1 MATAIR
7 SRARSV
13 WSALRA
19 FWRQS
24 RSEFRGG
31 LTPWSVSALVV
42 VALTTLPLLVIARGV
57 FEPRTEIWQHL
68 ASTVLP
74 VYVANS
80 ALLVVGVGALALVLG
95 LAPAWL
101 VSAYEFPG
109 RRTFE
114 WSLVLP
120 LAIPTY
126 IIAYTY
132 AGVFEYGSAMS
143 GALDA
148 LWPGAETWRI
158 RSAIMSREGAMVM
171 MALVLYP
178 YVYVIARASFVQQSG
193 AVLETARGLGRGPWN
208 TFFKVAL
215 PMSRPAVV
223 GGLTLVLMEVLN
235 EYGAVKYFGVP
246 TFTTGIFRAWFPLND
261 PVSAMRLSGILLLF
275 VFSLIVFERAQRGR
289 ARFDDGARGYRPAE
303 RRRLGRRGRWLSFA
317 ACLLPLTLGFLVPVL
332 QLLGWAAQA
341 GSRALDAR
349 FVQLTLH
356 SFSLAL
362 TAGLLAVVAALL
374 IAYAVRLSPTPLL
387 RLASKVAV
395 LGYSIPGAVIA
406 VGVFIPLVWVDRH
419 VDAFMRASFDL
430 PTGLLLSGT
439 LVALV
444 FAYMVRFLA
453 VALNPLE
460 SGFKRLCGNLDET
473 SRSLG
478 VPPLK
483 TLWKVDL
490 PLLKGTILS
499 AALLVFVDVLK
510 ELPLTLIIRPF
521 NFDTLATRA
530 FQLATDEQLTQSA
543 VPALLIIAVGLV
555 PVIVLNKLI
564 GRGGPGDSGGGSS
577 GE

>member
-1 MATAIR
+1 MATA
-7 SRARSV
+7 SRVWARSS
-13 WSALRA
+13 WGALRA
-19 FWRQS
+19 FWYQS
-24 RSEFRGG
+24 RGEFRGG

-42 VALTTLPLLVIARGV
+42 VALTTLPLLVIAVGV
-57 FEPRTEIWQHL
+57 FGPRTEIWRHL
-68 ASTVLP
+68 ADTVLW
-74 VYVANS
+74 VYVGNS
-80 ALLVVGVGALALVLG
+80 ALLMVGVGALALVFG

-109 RRTFE
+109 RSTFE

-143 GALDA
+143 GALGG
-148 LWPGAETWRI
+148 LWPGAEVWRI
-158 RSAIMSREGAMVM
+158 RSAIMSRGGVTVL

-178 YVYVIARASFVQQSG
+178 YVYVIARASFLRQSG
-193 AVLETARGLGRGPWN
+193 TVSETARGLGRGPWN
-208 TFFKVAL
+208 TFFQVAL
-215 PMSRPAVV
+215 PMARPAVV

-235 EYGAVKYFGVP
+235 EYGAVKYFGIP

-261 PVSAMRLSGILLLF
+261 PTSAMRLSGILLLF
-275 VFSLIVFERAQRGR
+275 VFSLIIFERAQRGR
-289 ARFDDGARGYRPAE
+289 ARFDDGARGYRPSL
-303 RRRLGRRGRWLSFA
+303 RQRLGRRGQWFACA
-317 ACLLPLTLGFLVPVL
+317 ACLIPVLLGFLVPVV
-332 QLLGWAAQA
+332 QLLGWAFQA
-341 GSRALDAR
+341 GFGALDAR
-349 FVQLTLH
+349 FVELTLH

-362 TAGLLAVVAALL
+362 AAALLAVLSALL
-374 IAYAVRLSPTPLL
+374 IAYAVRLSSTPLL

-395 LGYSIPGAVIA
+395 LGYSIPGAVVA
-406 VGVFIPLVWVDRH
+406 VGVFIPFVWVDRR
-419 VDAFMRASFDL
+419 VDAFMRASFDV

-444 FAYMVRFLA
+444 FAYVVRFLA

-483 TLWKVDL
+483 TLWKVDV
-490 PLLKGTILS
+490 PLLKGTLLS

-510 ELPLTLIIRPF
+510 ELPLTLMLRPF

-530 FQLATDEQLTQSA
+530 FQFATDEQLAQSA

-555 PVIVLNKLI
+555 PVVVLNKLI
-564 GRGGPGDSGGGSS
+564 GRGSGGQS
-577 GE
+577 

>member
-1 MATAIR
+1 MKD
-7 SRARSV
+7 SGARSA
-13 WSALRA
+13 WNALRA
-19 FWRQS
+19 FRRRS
-24 RSEFRGG
+24 KSEFRGG
-31 LTPWSVSALVV
+31 LTPWSVAALGVV
-42 VALTTLPLLVIARGV
+42 TATAIPVVIVILGSVGQRSEMWA
-57 FEPRTEIWQHL
+57 HL
-68 ASTVLP
+68 ASTVLT
-74 VYVANS
+74 VYVTNS
-80 ALLVVGVGALALVLG
+80 AVLMLGVGVLALLLG

-101 VSAYEFPG
+101 VAMHDFPG
-109 RRTFE
+109 RKTFE

-126 IIAYTY
+126 IIAYAY
-132 AGVFEYGSAMS
+132 AGLLEYDNMLPRALSA
-143 GALDA
+143 A
-148 LWPGAETWRI
+148 WPSMEAWRL
-158 RSAIMSREGAMVM
+158 RSAVMSLRGAVVL

-178 YVYVIARASFVQQSG
+178 YVYVIARASFLRQSG
-193 AVLETARGLGRGPWN
+193 AVLETARALGRGPWN
-208 TFFKVAL
+208 TFVRVAL

-261 PVSAMRLSGILLLF
+261 PVAAMRLSGILLLF
-275 VFSLIVFERAQRGR
+275 VFSLIVLERLQRGR
-289 ARFDDGARGYRPAE
+289 ARFHDESRGYRQAE
-303 RRRLGRRGRWLSFA
+303 RRALGGFRGWLA
-317 ACLLPLTLGFLVPVL
+317 TGACLIPVTLGFLIPVA
-332 QLLGWAAQA
+332 QLIAWATHAGW
-341 GSRALDAR
+341 GALDAR
-349 FVQLTLH
+349 FISLTLH

-362 TAGLLAVVAALL
+362 SAAFIAVSAALL
-374 IAYAVRLSPTPLL
+374 IGYAARLSPTPLL

-406 VGVFIPLVWVDRH
+406 IGVFIPFVWLDRR
-419 VDAFMRASFDL
+419 VNAFMTAAFDT

-444 FAYMVRFLA
+444 FAYVVRFLA

-490 PLLKGTILS
+490 PLLKGTLIS

-510 ELPLTLIIRPF
+510 ELPLTLILRPF

-543 VPALLIIAVGLV
+543 IPALLIIAVSLV
-555 PVIVLNKLI
+555 PVIVLNRLI
-564 GRGGPGDSGGGSS
+564 GRV
-577 GE
+577 GEES

>member
-1 MATAIR
+1 MPDQQGDRDNRSAWNALQAFRRR
-7 SRARSV
+7 SRA
-13 WSALRA
+13 
-19 FWRQS
+19 
-24 RSEFRGG
+24 EFRGG
-31 LTPWSVSALVV
+31 LTPWSVAALGVV
-42 VALTTLPLLVIARGV
+42 TLTAIPILVILLGSLGRRSEMWA
-57 FEPRTEIWQHL
+57 HL
-68 ASTVLP
+68 ADTVLLL
-74 VYVANS
+74 YVTNS
-80 ALLVVGVGALALVLG
+80 AVLMLGVGGLSLLLG

-101 VSAYEFPG
+101 VSTHDFPG

-126 IIAYTY
+126 IIAYAY
-132 AGVFEYGSAMS
+132 AGLLEYDNMLPRAL
-143 GALDA
+143 GAA
-148 LWPGAETWRI
+148 WPGVEAWRL
-158 RSAIMSREGAMVM
+158 RSAVMSLRGAVVL

-178 YVYVIARASFVQQSG
+178 YVYVIARASFIRQSG
-193 AVLETARGLGRGPWN
+193 AVLETARTLGRGPWD

-235 EYGAVKYFGVP
+235 EYGAVRYFGVP

-261 PVSAMRLSGILLLF
+261 PIAAMRLSGILLLF
-275 VFSLIVFERAQRGR
+275 VFALIIFERLQRGR
-289 ARFDDGARGYRPAE
+289 ARFHDESRGYRPTE
-303 RRRLGRRGRWLSFA
+303 RRTLEGFRGWLASG
-317 ACLLPLTLGFLVPVL
+317 ACLIPVSLGFLVPVA
-332 QLLGWAAQA
+332 QLTMWATRAGWH
-341 GSRALDAR
+341 ALDAR
-349 FVQLTLH
+349 FVRLILH
-356 SFSLAL
+356 SFSLAFS
-362 TAGLLAVVAALL
+362 AAFIAVLAALL
-374 IAYAVRLSPTPLL
+374 IGYSVRLSPTPLL
-387 RLASKVAV
+387 RFASKVAV

-406 VGVFIPLVWVDRH
+406 VGVFIPFVWLDRRLN
-419 VDAFMRASFDL
+419 VFMTIAFDT

-439 LVALV
+439 LVALI
-444 FAYMVRFLA
+444 FAYVVRFLA

-490 PLLKGTILS
+490 PLLRGTLIS

-510 ELPLTLIIRPF
+510 ELPLTLILRPF

-543 VPALLIIAVGLV
+543 IPALLIIVVGLV
-555 PVIVLNKLI
+555 PVIVLNRLI
-564 GRGGPGDSGGGSS
+564 GRV
-577 GE
+577 GEEP

>member
-1 MATAIR
+1 MITAVR
-7 SRARSV
+7 RASLRARG
-13 WSALRA
+13 ALRA
-19 FWRQS
+19 LWHQP

-31 LTPWSVSALVV
+31 LTPWSLSALTV
-42 VALTTLPLLVIARGV
+42 VALTILPLTVIGV
-57 FEPRTEIWQHL
+57 GVLGPRTEIWRHL
-68 ASTVLP
+68 ADTVLP
-74 VYVANS
+74 VYIGNS
-80 ALLVVGVGALALVLG
+80 ALVMVGVGALALVLG

-109 RRTFE
+109 RGAFE

-132 AGVFEYGSAMS
+132 AGIFEYGSPLQ
-143 GALDA
+143 GALGA
-148 LWPGAETWRI
+148 LWPMAETWRI
-158 RSAIMSREGAMVM
+158 RSAIMTREGVMVM

-178 YVYVIARASFVQQSG
+178 YVYLIARASFIRQSG
-193 AVLETARGLGRGPWN
+193 AVLETARSLGRGPWN
-208 TFFKVAL
+208 TFFRVAL
-215 PMSRPAVV
+215 PISRPAVV

-261 PVSAMRLSGILLLF
+261 PPSAMRLSGILLLF
-275 VFSLIVFERAQRGR
+275 VFSLIIFERVQRGR
-289 ARFDDGARGYRPAE
+289 ARFDDGAKGYRPAA
-303 RRRLGRRGRWLSFA
+303 RRKLGRRNRWLAFS
-317 ACLLPLTLGFLVPVL
+317 ACFVPLALGFLVPAL
-332 QLLGWAAQA
+332 QLLGWAAAA
-341 GSRALDAR
+341 GFGALDAR
-349 FVQLTLH
+349 FVELTLN

-362 TAGLLAVVAALL
+362 TAALLAVAAALL
-374 IAYAVRLSPTPLL
+374 VAYAARLSPTPLL
-387 RLASKVAV
+387 RIASKVAV

-406 VGVFIPLVWVDRH
+406 VGVFVPLVWLDRR
-419 VDAFMRASFDL
+419 VDALMRAAFDV

-444 FAYMVRFLA
+444 FAYVVRFLA

-483 TLWKVDL
+483 TLLKVDL
-490 PLLKGTILS
+490 PLLKGTLLS

-510 ELPLTLIIRPF
+510 ELPLTLILRPF

-543 VPALLIIAVGLV
+543 MPALLIIAVGLV

-564 GRGGPGDSGGGSS
+564 GESGREPS
-577 GE
+577 

>member
-1 MATAIR
+1 MAAAIR
-7 SRARSV
+7 PRARSA

-24 RSEFRGG
+24 RGEFRGG

-42 VALTTLPLLVIARGV
+42 VTLTTLPLLVISVGV
-57 FEPRTEIWQHL
+57 FGPRTEIWQHL
-68 ASTVLP
+68 ASTVLW
-74 VYVANS
+74 VYVGNS
-80 ALLVVGVGALALVLG
+80 ALLMVGVGVLALVLG

-101 VSAYEFPG
+101 VSVYDFPG

-132 AGVFEYGSAMS
+132 AGVFEYGSTTS
-143 GALDA
+143 GLLGAV
-148 LWPGAETWRI
+148 WPGGETWRI
-158 RSAIMSREGAMVM
+158 RAAIMSREGAMVM

-178 YVYVIARASFVQQSG
+178 YVYVIARASFVRQSG
-193 AVLETARGLGRGPWN
+193 AVLETARSLGRGPWN

-235 EYGAVKYFGVP
+235 EYGAVKYFGIP

-261 PVSAMRLSGILLLF
+261 PMSAMRLSGILLLF
-275 VFSLIVFERAQRGR
+275 VFSLIIFERAQRGR
-289 ARFDDGARGYRPAE
+289 ARFDDGARGYRPNV
-303 RRRLGRRGRWLSFA
+303 RRTLGARGRWLSFA
-317 ACLLPLTLGFLVPVL
+317 ACLIPLALGFLVPVL
-332 QLLGWAAQA
+332 QLLGWAAKS
-341 GSRALDAR
+341 GVGALDAR
-349 FVQLTLH
+349 FVELTLH

-362 TAGLLAVVAALL
+362 VAAGAAVLAALL
-374 IAYAVRLSPTPLL
+374 ISYATRLSPTPLL

-406 VGVFIPLVWVDRH
+406 VGVFIPFVWVDRR
-419 VDAFMRASFDL
+419 VDSFMRATFDI

-439 LVALV
+439 LAALT
-444 FAYMVRFLA
+444 FAYVVRFLA

-478 VPPLK
+478 VPPFK
-483 TLWKVDL
+483 TLLKVDL
-490 PLLKGTILS
+490 PLLKGTLLS

-510 ELPLTLIIRPF
+510 ELPLTLILRPF

-555 PVIVLNKLI
+555 PVVVLNKLI
-564 GRGGPGDSGGGSS
+564 GRDGRGSA
-577 GE
+577 

>member
-1 MATAIR
+1 M
-7 SRARSV
+7 
-13 WSALRA
+13 
-19 FWRQS
+19 
-24 RSEFRGG
+24 
-31 LTPWSVSALVV
+31 LVT
-42 VALTTLPLLVIARGV
+42 LTTLPLVVIAVGI
-57 FEPRTEIWQHL
+57 FGPRTQIWQHL
-68 ASTVLP
+68 ADTVLW
-74 VYVANS
+74 VYVGNS
-80 ALLVVGVGALALVLG
+80 ALLMVGVGALALVLG

-101 VSAYEFPG
+101 VSAYDFPG
-109 RRTFE
+109 RSTFE

-132 AGVFEYGSAMS
+132 AGVFEYGSAMTGLVS
-143 GALDA
+143 V
-148 LWPGAETWRI
+148 LWPGIEAWRI

-178 YVYVIARASFVQQSG
+178 YVYVIARASFVRQSG
-193 AVLETARGLGRGPWN
+193 AVLETARSLGRGPWN

-261 PVSAMRLSGILLLF
+261 PVSAMRLSSILLLF
-275 VFSLIVFERAQRGR
+275 VFSLIIFERAQRGR
-289 ARFDDGARGYRPAE
+289 ARFDDGARGYRPTA

-317 ACLLPLTLGFLVPVL
+317 ACLVPLALGFLVPVL
-332 QLLGWAAQA
+332 QLLAWAAKA
-341 GSRALDAR
+341 GLGALDAR
-349 FVQLTLH
+349 FVGLTLH

-362 TAGLLAVVAALL
+362 AAALMAVMAALL
-374 IAYAVRLSPTPLL
+374 ISYAARLSPTPLL

-406 VGVFIPLVWVDRH
+406 VGVFIPFVWVDRR
-419 VDAFMRASFDL
+419 VDTFMRATFDV

-439 LVALV
+439 LAALV
-444 FAYMVRFLA
+444 FAYVVRFLA

-490 PLLKGTILS
+490 PLLKGTLLS

-510 ELPLTLIIRPF
+510 ELPLTLILRPF

-530 FQLATDEQLTQSA
+530 FQLATDELLTQSA
-543 VPALLIIAVGLV
+543 MPALLIIAVGLV
-555 PVIVLNKLI
+555 PVIVLNKLV
-564 GRGGPGDSGGGSS
+564 GRESS
-577 GE
+577 

>member
-1 MATAIR
+1 MAAAIR
-7 SRARSV
+7 TRARSA
-13 WSALRA
+13 WRALRA

-24 RSEFRGG
+24 RSELRGG

-42 VALTTLPLLVIARGV
+42 VTLTTLPLLVITVGV
-57 FEPRTEIWQHL
+57 FGPRTEIWQHL
-68 ASTVLP
+68 ASTVLW
-74 VYVANS
+74 VYAGNS
-80 ALLVVGVGALALVLG
+80 ALLMVGVGALALVFG

-101 VSAYEFPG
+101 VSAYDFPG

-132 AGVFEYGSAMS
+132 AGVFEYGSS
-143 GALDA
+143 LSDLLSA
-148 LWPGAETWRI
+148 LWPEAETWRI

-171 MALVLYP
+171 LALVLYP
-178 YVYVIARASFVQQSG
+178 YVYVIARASFVRQSG
-193 AVLETARGLGRGPWN
+193 AVLETARSLGRGPWN

-235 EYGAVKYFGVP
+235 EYGAVKYFGIP

-261 PVSAMRLSGILLLF
+261 PMSAMRLSGILLLF
-275 VFSLIVFERAQRGR
+275 VFSLIIFERALRGR
-289 ARFDDGARGYRPAE
+289 ARFDDGARGYRPNV
-303 RRRLGRRGRWLSFA
+303 RRTLGARGRWLSFA
-317 ACLLPLTLGFLVPVL
+317 ACLIPLTLGFLVPVL
-332 QLLGWAAQA
+332 QLLVWAAKS
-341 GSRALDAR
+341 GFGALDAR
-349 FVQLTLH
+349 FVELTLH

-362 TAGLLAVVAALL
+362 VAAGSAVLAALL
-374 IAYAVRLSPTPLL
+374 ISYAARLSPTPLL

-406 VGVFIPLVWVDRH
+406 VGVFIPFVWVDRR
-419 VDAFMRASFDL
+419 VDAFMRATFDI

-439 LVALV
+439 LAALI
-444 FAYMVRFLA
+444 FAYVVRFLA

-490 PLLKGTILS
+490 PLLRGTLLS

-510 ELPLTLIIRPF
+510 ELPLTLILRPF

-543 VPALLIIAVGLV
+543 VPALLIIMVSLV
-555 PVIVLNKLI
+555 PVVVLNKLI
-564 GRGGPGDSGGGSS
+564 GRDGRGSA
-577 GE
+577 

>member
-1 MATAIR
+1 MAKALLKYHTK
-7 SRARSV
+7 ARGA
-13 WSALRA
+13 WNALRDLQ
-19 FWRQS
+19 RQS
-24 RSEFRGG
+24 GREFRRG
-31 LTPWSVSALVV
+31 LTPWTFSALGLV
-42 VALTTLPLLVIARGV
+42 TLMTIPILVILLGSLGRRS
-57 FEPRTEIWQHL
+57 EMWSHL
-68 ASTVLP
+68 ASTVLST
-74 VYVANS
+74 YVINS
-80 ALLVVGVGALALVLG
+80 TILMLGVGALSLLLG
-95 LAPAWL
+95 LIPAWL
-101 VSAYEFPG
+101 VSTHDFPG

-132 AGVFEYGSAMS
+132 AGLLEYDSVLPRALSAVWS
-143 GALDA
+143 GTEAWHL
-148 LWPGAETWRI
+148 
-158 RSAIMSREGAMVM
+158 RSAIMSLKGAVVM

-178 YVYVIARASFVQQSG
+178 YVYIIARASFMRQSG
-193 AVLETARGLGRGPWN
+193 AVLETASALGRGPWD
-208 TFFKVAL
+208 TFAKVAL

-235 EYGAVKYFGVP
+235 EYGAVRYFGVP

-261 PVSAMRLSGILLLF
+261 PIAAMRLSGILLLF
-275 VFSLIVFERAQRGR
+275 VFMLIIFERLQRGR
-289 ARFDDGARGYRPAE
+289 ARFHDDAKGYRPTE
-303 RRRLGRRGRWLSFA
+303 RRVLKGFPGWSA
-317 ACLLPLTLGFLVPVL
+317 YGICLIPVALGFLIPVI
-332 QLLGWAAQA
+332 QLMTWATSAGWD
-341 GSRALDAR
+341 ALDAR
-349 FVQLTLH
+349 FARLTLH

-362 TAGLLAVVAALL
+362 STALLAVSAGLL
-374 IAYAVRLSPTPLL
+374 IGYATRLSPTPIL

-406 VGVFIPLVWVDRH
+406 VGVFIPLVWADRLLNTLMTT
-419 VDAFMRASFDL
+419 AFNT

-439 LVALV
+439 LVALI

-460 SGFKRLCGNLDET
+460 SGFKHLCGNLDET

-490 PLLKGTILS
+490 PLLKGTLVS

-510 ELPLTLIIRPF
+510 ELPLTLILRPF

-530 FQLATDEQLTQSA
+530 FQLAADEQLTQSA
-543 VPALLIIAVGLV
+543 IPALIIIAVGLV
-555 PVIVLNKLI
+555 PVILLNRLI
-564 GRGGPGDSGGGSS
+564 GRV
-577 GE
+577 GEEP